1 VSRKA
6 ETLTTYYQEPRPARE
21 IPTREQLTAAARRQA
36 QYEASIQGA
45 DPSYSG
51 HSAGIHPEHRP
62 TTTDEQI
69 QGDYEV
75 EEDEKYY
82 VTRPHSSVRRYQ
94 SVPID
99 TRGGRVNVVAH
110 YHDQPLRAHRNQL
123 PPPRQ
128 QDRYTDEVE
137 TPGAQDRTR
146 KRSRHPL
153 LYLGVGMLAM
163 AAIFLL
169 LSSAGT
175 WIQTTKD
182 DLTYGRPRTFNIDAV
197 VGHNDSAANPTHF
210 IAINLNRHVEVI
222 EQPGGDSSKMRV
234 YQVTTLFGDGE
245 DLAPVT
251 LSFRDLLD
259 NGKLDMLIH
268 INNTVIT
275 YINDNGSFR
284 PSKPG
289 EIKGLV

>member
-1 VSRKA
+1 
-6 ETLTTYYQEPRPARE
+6 
-21 IPTREQLTAAARRQA
+21 QA

-94 SVPID
+94 DVPID

-110 YHDQPLRAHRNQL
+110 YHDQPLRAHRKQL

-137 TPGAQDRTR
+137 TPVAQAKKR
-146 KRSRHPL
+146 KRSIHPL
-153 LYLGVGMLAM
+153 LYLGVGMIAMLA
-163 AAIFLL
+163 L
-169 LSSAGT
+169 
-175 WIQTTKD
+175 
-182 DLTYGRPRTFNIDAV
+182 V
-197 VGHNDSAANPTHF
+197 V
-210 IAINLNRHVEVI
+210 
-222 EQPGGDSSKMRV
+222 
-234 YQVTTLFGDGE
+234 
-245 DLAPVT
+245 
-251 LSFRDLLD
+251 
-259 NGKLDMLIH
+259 
-268 INNTVIT
+268 
-275 YINDNGSFR
+275 
-284 PSKPG
+284 
-289 EIKGLV
+289 LVFSGWNWLQ